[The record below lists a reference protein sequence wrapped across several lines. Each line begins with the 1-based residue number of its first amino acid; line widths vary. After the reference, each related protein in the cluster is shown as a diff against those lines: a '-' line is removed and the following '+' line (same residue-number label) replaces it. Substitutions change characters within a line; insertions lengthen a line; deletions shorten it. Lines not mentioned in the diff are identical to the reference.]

1 MKDLLDQAIKNGT
14 AKPEE
19 EIVKNPT
26 P

>member
-1 MKDLLDQAIKNGT
+1 MKELLDEAVKNGT

-26 P
+26 L